1 VGDRTQDDIEIPSF
15 PVAIMLAIATK
26 NSFIKRRYALS
37 EAKQAY
43 LDFQFEPKER
53 LMAIARDFGWQIAP
67 NTDSGLVGIPLDYFS
82 VGLAD
87 YLRNVTHLRDEKWK
101 LINRLLVSG
110 KIYLTSMTWRVC
122 FKRKFSDA

>member
-1 VGDRTQDDIEIPSF
+1 
-15 PVAIMLAIATK
+15 MLAIATK